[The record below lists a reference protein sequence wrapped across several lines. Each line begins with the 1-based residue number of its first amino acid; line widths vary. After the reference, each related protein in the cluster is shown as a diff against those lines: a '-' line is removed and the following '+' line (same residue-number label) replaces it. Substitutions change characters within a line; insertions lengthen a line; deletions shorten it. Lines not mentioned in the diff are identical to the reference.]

1 MAEYYFIGGDDKEYG
16 PYSLEKMRKLYSQN
30 RLNNKSKVKKDGG
43 EFQSASNLEELTC
56 SPPQTAPF
64 PDPAPPQTP
73 VSPSIPMTEYY
84 FIGGD
89 HKEYGPYNLEQM
101 RELHSQK
108 RLNNKSMVKKDGGG
122 FQPAS
127 NFKELTSSLPQT
139 PMSLAPSHSPQVT
152 ATPYAPGQAHISQ
165 QTQKPGK
172 VQAISIMV
180 LVMGIFAT
188 LGGLTLLL
196 STVCIYFVAIYGI
209 VHGIMAIVKGSQLM
223 GSDPW
228 DAYQGVKTT
237 AIMGIVNIINC
248 DIWGMVCGI
257 VILVFLGEPEVRAY
271 MRLPQR

>member
-1 MAEYYFIGGDDKEYG
+1 MADYYFIGGDDKEYG
-16 PYSLEKMRKLYSQN
+16 PYSLEKMRELYSQN
-30 RLNNKSKVKKDGG
+30 RLNS
-43 EFQSASNLEELTC
+43 
-56 SPPQTAPF
+56 
-64 PDPAPPQTP
+64 
-73 VSPSIPMTEYY
+73 
-84 FIGGD
+84 
-89 HKEYGPYNLEQM
+89 
-101 RELHSQK
+101 
-108 RLNNKSMVKKDGGG
+108 KSMVKKDGGG

-127 NFKELTSSLPQT
+127 NLEELIAPSPQTAPLTEIEEPPLPSPQT
-139 PMSLAPSHSPQVT
+139 PVSPAPSQSPQVT
-152 ATPYAPGQAHISQ
+152 AAPHAPGQAHVPQ
-165 QTQKPGK
+165 QAQKPGK

-209 VHGIMAIVKGSQLM
+209 VHGIMAIVKGSQLL

-228 DAYQGVKTT
+228 DAYQGVRTT